1 MNFRRITK
9 KHCRKSELIYDLLNR
24 RLKDRDALEKKMNQV
39 NLKIEKYLVIYGKL
53 SGETQLDIHPGLLDF
68 IIYNICKE
76 YL

>member
-1 MNFRRITK
+1 MNFRRITR
-9 KHCRKSELIYDLLNR
+9 KHCRNQGKANLSDLLNG

-53 SGETQLDIHPGLLDF
+53 SGETQLDMNPGLLDF
-68 IIYNICKE
+68 Y